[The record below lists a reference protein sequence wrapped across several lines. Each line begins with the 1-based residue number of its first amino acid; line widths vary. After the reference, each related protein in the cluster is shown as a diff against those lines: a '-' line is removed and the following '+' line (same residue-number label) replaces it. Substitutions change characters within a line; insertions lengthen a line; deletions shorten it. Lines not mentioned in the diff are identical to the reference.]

1 MTGRPLGTKIAY
13 KEPVMKTLLTSLI
26 ALTLI
31 LAGPT
36 APAQDNSE
44 AALVDQVSSIR
55 LEIERLDDARK
66 EVVLQ
71 RTELAGR
78 LSKLASQIKQRKA
91 ERKEGGILPDLPLQE
106 MLRRSQELSDTLT
119 LITREM
125 EALNQARKDRLQKLS
140 LIYDRLVERTARSI
154 RKASGARKAE
164 LLKSL
169 AEFRTQRDRVR
180 RELMPHPKARPP
192 IQTEELLASDDP
204 DELRERA
211 DAVRDEQDRLR
222 RRLKRVDRRIARVQ
236 ADRRLEREMQDFQ
249 EDQALFGEEGRI
261 LSVTRTKTERTEMPT
276 SFQSGKSG
284 TENRDEGEP
293 GPADDLDADAITD
306 DGALPPAGG
315 EECYGGQCGTPGLD
329 GPDESGGGGAWQDPH
344 SDASIGGSDPDAPAS
359 VEVEVT
365 STQEGRVPVGVDAGE
380 ADLERMSPAKRVK
393 WLKKRRAQIVEQIK
407 KLQIL
412 HDRIQ
417 EKAEQI
423 EEE

>member
-1 MTGRPLGTKIAY
+1 
-13 KEPVMKTLLTSLI
+13 MKTLLASLI

-36 APAQDNSE
+36 APAQDSSE
-44 AALVDQVSSIR
+44 AALVDQVSSVR

-66 EVVLQ
+66 EVVSQ
-71 RTELAGR
+71 RTQLAGR
-78 LSKLASQIKQRKA
+78 LSKLASQIKERKA
-91 ERKEGGILPDLPLQE
+91 GRKDGTILPDLPLQE

-140 LIYDRLVERTARSI
+140 LIYDRLVERTASSI
-154 RKASGARKAE
+154 RKASGARKTE

-192 IQTEELLASDDP
+192 IQTRELLASNDP

-222 RRLKRVDRRIARVQ
+222 KRLARLDRRIARVK
-236 ADRRLEREMQDFQ
+236 ADRRLEREMQDLQ

-261 LSVTRTKTERTEMPT
+261 ISVTRTKTDRTEMPT
-276 SFQSGKSG
+276 SFQAGKSG
-284 TENRDEGEP
+284 DENRHDGEP
-293 GPADDLDADAITD
+293 SPPGPTD
-306 DGALPPAGG
+306 DMDGDLADPGEEGIAGSG
-315 EECYGGQCGTPGLD
+315 GGWGNECYGGQCGTPGLD
-329 GPDESGGGGAWQDPH
+329 E
-344 SDASIGGSDPDAPAS
+344 PAT

-365 STQEGRVPVGVDAGE
+365 STQEGQVPMGVDAGE
-380 ADLERMSPAKRVK
+380 ADAVAMSPAKRVK
-393 WLKKRRAQIVEQIK
+393 WLKQRRAQIIEQIK

>member
-1 MTGRPLGTKIAY
+1 
-13 KEPVMKTLLTSLI
+13 MKTLLSSLV

-66 EVVLQ
+66 EVVRQ
-71 RTELAGR
+71 RTQLAGR

-91 ERKEGGILPDLPLQE
+91 GRKEGGILPDLPLQE
-106 MLRRSQELSDTLT
+106 MLRRSRELSDTLT

-125 EALNQARKDRLQKLS
+125 EALNQARKDRLQKLG
-140 LIYDRLVERTARSI
+140 LIYDRLVDRTARSI

-169 AEFRTQRDRVR
+169 AEFRSQRDRIR

-192 IQTEELLASDDP
+192 IQTEELLASNDP

-222 RRLKRVDRRIARVQ
+222 RRLKWVERRIAQVQ

-261 LSVTRTKTERTEMPT
+261 LGMTRTKTTTVDVPT
-276 SFQSGKSG
+276 RVQDEKSDG
-284 TENRDEGEP
+284 YGDQGNAAPPGEP
-293 GPADDLDADAITD
+293 TNSGECF
-306 DGALPPAGG
+306 GG
-315 EECYGGQCGTPGLD
+315 ECGTPGLEGDD
-329 GPDESGGGGAWQDPH
+329 GAWHGDPDTDASLGGGVEQPATP
-344 SDASIGGSDPDAPAS
+344 SSI
-359 VEVEVT
+359 EVEVT
-365 STQEGRVPVGVDAGE
+365 STQIGQVPMGVDAGE
-380 ADLERMSPAKRVK
+380 GDAVPMSPAKRIK
-393 WLKKRRAQIVEQIK
+393 WLKQRRAKIVERIK

>member
-1 MTGRPLGTKIAY
+1 
-13 KEPVMKTLLTSLI
+13 MKTLLSSLI

-31 LAGPT
+31 LAGP
-36 APAQDNSE
+36 AALAQDVPE
-44 AALVDQVSSIR
+44 TALVDQVSSIR

-71 RTELAGR
+71 RTQLAGR
-78 LSKLASQIKQRKA
+78 LAKLSQQIKLRKA
-91 ERKEGGILPDLPLQE
+91 GRKEGGILPDLPLQE
-106 MLRRSQELSDTLT
+106 MLRRSRELSDTLT

-140 LIYDRLVERTARSI
+140 LIYDRLVDRTARSI
-154 RKASGARKAE
+154 RRASGARKAE

-169 AEFRTQRDRVR
+169 AEFRTQRDMVR
-180 RELMPHPKARPP
+180 RELVPHSKARPP
-192 IQTEELLASDDP
+192 IRTDEMLASDDP

-222 RRLKRVDRRIARVQ
+222 RRLERLDRRIAQVQ

-261 LSVTRTKTERTEMPT
+261 LGVTRSTTTTTTIPAGTNAEKTD
-276 SFQSGKSG
+276 SG
-284 TENRDEGEP
+284 TRNEGD
-293 GPADDLDADAITD
+293 PAVPAEDMDLGDHADPD
-306 DGALPPAGG
+306 DGQAVSGG
-315 EECYGGQCGTPGLD
+315 GWGDECYGGQCGTPGLD
-329 GPDESGGGGAWQDPH
+329 DSTQPP
-344 SDASIGGSDPDAPAS
+344 AP
-359 VEVEVT
+359 VEIAVT
-365 STQEGRVPVGVDAGE
+365 STQEGQVPMGVEAGE
-380 ADLERMSPAKRVK
+380 GDAVAMSPTRRVK
-393 WLKKRRAQIVEQIK
+393 WLQKRRAEIVGQIK

-417 EKAEQI
+417 EKAEKI

>member
-1 MTGRPLGTKIAY
+1 
-13 KEPVMKTLLTSLI
+13 MKTLLSSLI

-66 EVVLQ
+66 EVVRQ
-71 RTELAGR
+71 RTQLAGR
-78 LSKLASQIKQRKA
+78 LSKLAHQIKQRKA
-91 ERKEGGILPDLPLQE
+91 ERKQGGILPDLPLQE

-154 RKASGARKAE
+154 RRASGARKAE

-169 AEFRTQRDRVR
+169 AEFRSQRDRIR
-180 RELMPHPKARPP
+180 RELMPRPKARPP

-222 RRLKRVDRRIARVQ
+222 RRLKRVERRIAQVQ
-236 ADRRLEREMQDFQ
+236 ADRRLEREMRDFQ

-261 LSVTRTKTERTEMPT
+261 LGVTRTKTTTVDVPT
-276 SFQSGKSG
+276 RVQNDKDSGY
-284 TENRDEGEP
+284 RDEVDPEPPGQPTNSGECF
-293 GPADDLDADAITD
+293 
-306 DGALPPAGG
+306 GG
-315 EECYGGQCGTPGLD
+315 ECGTPGLEGTDD
-329 GPDESGGGGAWQDPH
+329 GAWHGDPDTDASLGGGVEQ
-344 SDASIGGSDPDAPAS
+344 PATPSS

-365 STQEGRVPVGVDAGE
+365 STQTGQVPMGVDAGE
-380 ADLERMSPAKRVK
+380 GDAVPMSPAKRIK
-393 WLKKRRAQIVEQIK
+393 WLKQRRAKIVERIK

>member
-1 MTGRPLGTKIAY
+1 MTGRPIGIKIAY
-13 KEPVMKTLLTSLI
+13 KEPVMKTLLASLV

-36 APAQDNSE
+36 APAQDVPE

-66 EVVLQ
+66 DVVLQ
-71 RTELAGR
+71 RNQLAGR
-78 LSKLASQIKQRKA
+78 LSKLSQQIKQRKA

-106 MLRRSQELSDTLT
+106 MLRRSRELSETLT

-154 RKASGARKAE
+154 RQASGARKTE
-164 LLKSL
+164 LLRSL

-180 RELMPHPKARPP
+180 RELLPHSKARPP
-192 IQTEELLASDDP
+192 IQTGEMLASDDP

-222 RRLKRVDRRIARVQ
+222 RRLNRVELRIAQVQ
-236 ADRRLEREMQDFQ
+236 ADHRLEREMQDFQ

-261 LSVTRTKTERTEMPT
+261 LGVTRSTTTTTKLPGAYSEKTD
-276 SFQSGKSG
+276 SGS
-284 TENRDEGEP
+284 RDEGEP
-293 GPADDLDADAITD
+293 GPTDDLDGDITQ
-306 DGALPPAGG
+306 DGAAPPNG
-315 EECYGGQCGTPGLD
+315 EECFGGQCGTPGLD
-329 GPDESGGGGAWQDPH
+329 PDESGGGWQDPH
-344 SDASIGGSDPDAPAS
+344 SDAAIGGSDPSSPPS
-359 VEVEVT
+359 VEVEIT
-365 STQEGRVPVGVDAGE
+365 ATQEGQVPVGMDAGE
-380 ADLERMSPAKRVK
+380 ADLEGMSPAKRVK
-393 WLKKRRAQIVEQIK
+393 WLKRRRAEIVEQIK

-417 EKAEQI
+417 EKAEKI

>member
-1 MTGRPLGTKIAY
+1 
-13 KEPVMKTLLTSLI
+13 MKTLLSSLV
-26 ALTLI
+26 ALMLV
-31 LAGPT
+31 LAGPA
-36 APAQDNSE
+36 APAQDAAE
-44 AALVDQVSSIR
+44 ALVDQVSSIR

-66 EVVLQ
+66 EVVRQ
-71 RTELAGR
+71 RNQLSER
-78 LSKLASQIKQRKA
+78 LSTLASQIKQRKA

-140 LIYDRLVERTARSI
+140 LIYDRLVERTASSI

-180 RELMPHPKARPP
+180 RELMPHSKARPP
-192 IQTEELLASDDP
+192 IQTDEMLASNDP

-211 DAVRDEQDRLR
+211 DAVSDEQDRLR
-222 RRLKRVDRRIARVQ
+222 RRLRRVDRRIAQVQ

-249 EDQALFGEEGRI
+249 EDQVLFGEEGRI
-261 LSVTRTKTERTEMPT
+261 LGVTRSKTSTTTLP
-276 SFQSGKSG
+276 SGYQNEKSG
-284 TENRDEGEP
+284 ADTRNEGEP
-293 GPADDLDADAITD
+293 GPADDLDGDFT
-306 DGALPPAGG
+306 DGAAPPTG
-315 EECYGGQCGTPGLD
+315 ECYGGQCGTPGLD
-329 GPDESGGGGAWQDPH
+329 DGPDESGGGGWQDPH
-344 SDASIGGSDPDAPAS
+344 SEASIGGADPSPPSPEVRVEITAS
-359 VEVEVT
+359 
-365 STQEGRVPVGVDAGE
+365 QEGQVPVGVDAAE
-380 ADLERMSPAKRVK
+380 ADLESMSPAKRIK
-393 WLKKRRAQIVEQIK
+393 WLKQRRAKIIEQIK

>member
-1 MTGRPLGTKIAY
+1 
-13 KEPVMKTLLTSLI
+13 MKTILTSLV

-36 APAQDNSE
+36 APAQDNTE

-71 RTELAGR
+71 RNHLAGQ
-78 LSKLASQIKQRKA
+78 LSKLARQIKQRKA
-91 ERKEGGILPDLPLQE
+91 GRKEGGILPDLPLQE
-106 MLRRSQELSDTLT
+106 MLRRSRELSDTLT

-125 EALNQARKDRLQKLS
+125 EALNQVRKDRLQKLS
-140 LIYDRLVERTARSI
+140 LLYDRLVERTARSI
-154 RKASGARKAE
+154 RQSSGARKAE

-180 RELMPHPKARPP
+180 RELMPHSKARPP
-192 IQTEELLASDDP
+192 IQTGDMLASDDP

-222 RRLKRVDRRIARVQ
+222 RRLNRVERRIAQVQ
-236 ADRRLEREMQDFQ
+236 ADHRLEREMQDFQ

-261 LSVTRTKTERTEMPT
+261 LGVTRSTTTTTTLPAGTYADKTDSGTRTEGEQGPPDMPT
-276 SFQSGKSG
+276 A
-284 TENRDEGEP
+284 DMDDDDHAD
-293 GPADDLDADAITD
+293 PAE
-306 DGALPPAGG
+306 DGAISGG
-315 EECYGGQCGTPGLD
+315 GSWGNECYGGQCGTPGM
-329 GPDESGGGGAWQDPH
+329 DESGT
-344 SDASIGGSDPDAPAS
+344 

-365 STQEGRVPVGVDAGE
+365 STQEGRVPMGVEGDEGE
-380 ADLERMSPAKRVK
+380 AASMSPAKRVK
-393 WLKKRRAQIVEQIK
+393 WLKKRRAEIIEQIK

-417 EKAEQI
+417 EKAEKI